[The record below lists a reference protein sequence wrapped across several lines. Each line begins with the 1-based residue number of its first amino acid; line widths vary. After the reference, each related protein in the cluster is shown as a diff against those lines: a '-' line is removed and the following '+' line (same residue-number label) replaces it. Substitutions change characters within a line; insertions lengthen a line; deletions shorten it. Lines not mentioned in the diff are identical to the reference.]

1 MSTRLFA
8 ILMIAATAAG
18 LPAMGDPTAAD
29 GQKIFNRTCALC
41 HSIEPGQ
48 NLVGPSLAGV
58 VGRKAGQVE
67 GFPYSDANR
76 KSGLTWDPQTLN
88 TYLTSPRG
96 LVPGTK
102 MSFPGLKNPDDRA
115 AIIAFLESKS
125 ASN

>member
-1 MSTRLFA
+1 
-8 ILMIAATAAG
+8 MIATTAAG
-18 LPAMGDPTAAD
+18 PPALGDPTAAD

-76 KSGLTWDPQTLN
+76 KSGLTWDPRTLD

-125 ASN
+125 ASSGTN